1 MHYHYQDIMQNIL
14 HWENYYYYMYEF
26 FNLIIKLGTQMSFLT
41 PQNFKKKRSYI
52 SYIYYDYIK
61 NSQQTNRHCV
71 GYVYSKRSN
80 LC

>member
-1 MHYHYQDIMQNIL
+1 M
-14 HWENYYYYMYEF
+14 YMYEF

-41 PQNFKKKRSYI
+41 PQNFKKKNDHIFPTSIMTI
-52 SYIYYDYIK
+52 SKIA
-61 NSQQTNRHCV
+61 NRV

>member
-1 MHYHYQDIMQNIL
+1 
-14 HWENYYYYMYEF
+14 
-26 FNLIIKLGTQMSFLT
+26 MSFLT
-41 PQNFKKKRSYI
+41 PQNFKKKGSYI

-61 NSQQTNRHCV
+61 NSQQTNSHCV

>member
-1 MHYHYQDIMQNIL
+1 MQNIL

-41 PQNFKKKRSYI
+41 PQNLKKKKWSYI

-61 NSQQTNRHCV
+61 NS
-71 GYVYSKRSN
+71 
-80 LC
+80 